1 MFRHIS
7 RIIAR
12 IATAYMSAFA
22 VQIMHSADAQ
32 DVELDHWAVSPC
44 GYCYFF

>member
-1 MFRHIS
+1 MPRHIS

-32 DVELDHWAVSPC
+32 DVELDQWAVTSC
-44 GYCYFF
+44 GYVYFF